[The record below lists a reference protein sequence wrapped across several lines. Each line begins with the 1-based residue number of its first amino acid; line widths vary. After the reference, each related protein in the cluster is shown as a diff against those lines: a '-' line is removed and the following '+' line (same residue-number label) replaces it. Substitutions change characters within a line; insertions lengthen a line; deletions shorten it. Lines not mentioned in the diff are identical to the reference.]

1 MNETTKQFEF
11 DEKVSERLDR
21 LFNTEALKTLRR
33 DYFQLYDAQPGERIL
48 DIGCGTAANSIALAK
63 RLAGRCSILG
73 LDNSDSMLAIAR
85 SRLQRFVYQNSV
97 HVQKMDAQRL
107 DLPGDSFDSCMII
120 QVLEYAKDP
129 VGMLQEAR
137 RVLKPKGKV
146 FVADTDWDTIVWN
159 SSQKEKT
166 RRIVQLWSDHD
177 ADGWQ
182 GRKIPEYLKR
192 AGFQN
197 IKGRVFSIYE
207 NTFDETHYCYIV
219 TDLIA
224 AYLIQ
229 SGKMTEPEVREWIDD
244 LKAKN
249 RAGHFYFC
257 VSRFAFVAT
266 KAA

>member
-1 MNETTKQFEF
+1 
-11 DEKVSERLDR
+11 
-21 LFNTEALKTLRR
+21 
-33 DYFQLYDAQPGERIL
+33 
-48 DIGCGTAANSIALAK
+48 
-63 RLAGRCSILG
+63 
-73 LDNSDSMLAIAR
+73 
-85 SRLQRFVYQNSV
+85 
-97 HVQKMDAQRL
+97 MDAQRL

-129 VGMLQEAR
+129 VGMLHEAR
-137 RVLKPKGKV
+137 RVLKPDGKI

-166 RRIVQLWSDHD
+166 RQIVQLWSDHD

-197 IKGRVFSIYE
+197 VKGRVFSIYE
-207 NTFDETHYCYIV
+207 DVFDESHYSYIV
-219 TDLIA
+219 TELIA
-224 AYLIQ
+224 SYLIQ
-229 SGKMTEPEVREWIDD
+229 SGKMAEQEVREWIED
-244 LKAKN
+244 LKAKH

-257 VSRFAFVAT
+257 VSRFAFVAM

>member
-1 MNETTKQFEF
+1 MSGTEKQFEF

-21 LFNTEALKTLRR
+21 LFNTEALKALRR
-33 DYFQLYDAQPGERIL
+33 EYFQLFSAQPGERIL

-63 RLAGRCSILG
+63 RLAGRCSILA

-85 SRLQRFVYQNSV
+85 NRIQQFTYQNSV

-129 VGMLQEAR
+129 IGMLREAR
-137 RVLKPKGKV
+137 RVLKPGGKV

-166 RRIVQLWSDHD
+166 RQIVELWSDHD

-197 IKGRVFSIYE
+197 VKGRVFNIFE
-207 NTFDETHYCYIV
+207 DRFDETNYSYIV

-224 AYLIQ
+224 SYLIQ
-229 SGKMTEPEVREWIDD
+229 SGKMPEPEVRDWVED
-244 LKAKN
+244 LKSKN
-249 RAGHFYFC
+249 RAGHFYFS
-257 VSRFAFVAT
+257 VSRFAFVGF
-266 KAA
+266 KIS